1 MLLILGEI
9 LIEINDVI
17 PVSTVTDSRD
27 AHSARVTSCC
37 SLARYSEHDAY
48 LLMMKICFPTQT

>member
-1 MLLILGEI
+1 MLLKLGEI

-37 SLARYSEHDAY
+37 SLAHYSEHDTY
-48 LLMMKICFPTQT
+48 LQTMKICFRTQT